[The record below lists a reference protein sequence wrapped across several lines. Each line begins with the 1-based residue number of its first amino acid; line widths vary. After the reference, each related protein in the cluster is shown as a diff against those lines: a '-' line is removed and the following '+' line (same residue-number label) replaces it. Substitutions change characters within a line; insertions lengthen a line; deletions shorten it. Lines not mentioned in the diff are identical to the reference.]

1 MAFKM
6 QNEVLL
12 EAPQEAV
19 WAAIF
24 DADLLKAS
32 IPGCESL
39 ERGEND
45 TFNATVK
52 LKIGPISAR
61 FKGVVHF
68 IDVEEPSGCRIVGEG
83 QGGIAGFAKGG
94 AQVRLTPEGSATRL
108 SYEVE
113 AEIGGKIAQLGSRL
127 IDGVAKKL
135 SDQFFQNFSK
145 AFNEAGRSNAA

>member
-1 MAFKM
+1 M

-12 EAPQEAV
+12 DASPDAV
-19 WAAIF
+19 WEAIN
-24 DADLLKAS
+24 DAELLKLS

-39 ERGEND
+39 ERDADGA
-45 TFNATVK
+45 FNAVVK

-61 FKGVVHF
+61 FKGVVRF
-68 IDVEEPSGCRIVGEG
+68 VDVEAPTTCRIVGEG

-94 AQVRLTPEGSATRL
+94 ARVNLIPEGNATRL
-108 SYEVE
+108 AYDVE

-135 SDQFFQNFSK
+135 SEQFFQNFSRAFAEK
-145 AFNEAGRSNAA
+145 AQANLA